1 MAASTLDTLDVL
13 LAASYK
19 PNRRLDDLLIVR
31 DIDPDRWQSLDH
43 ALRVA
48 AETHER
54 MKAAHRALTEREVA
68 VKAEVV
74 S

>member
-1 MAASTLDTLDVL
+1 MTDLDTLDVL

-19 PNRRLDDLLIVR
+19 PNPRLDDLLVIR
-31 DIDPDRWQSLDH
+31 DLDPDRWQALDH

-54 MKAAHRALTEREVA
+54 MKAAHRALTDREVA
-68 VKAEVV
+68 VNAEVV

>member
-1 MAASTLDTLDVL
+1 MTDLDTLDVL

-19 PNRRLDDLLIVR
+19 PNPRLDDLLTIR
-31 DIDPDRWQSLDH
+31 DVDPEHWAALDH

-54 MKAAHRALTEREVA
+54 MKAAHHALTKEGGDDDARPA
-68 VKAEVV
+68 
-74 S
+74 